1 MKKALF
7 CSIFFMVALALGCA
21 GQLAVKQMTVDP
33 VEVAAGNKAKIVV
46 AFDGP
51 KNKVANVTATV
62 RENPDVYYS
71 LNDEGKNGDEKAG
84 DNIWSRVAEVPW
96 DAPAAL
102 YHLDIRATDKDGNE
116 IFAKGSEQKAGRS
129 GTITVT
135 VK

>member
-1 MKKALF
+1 MKEALF
-7 CSIFFMVALALGCA
+7 CSTLFMVTLVLGCA
-21 GQLAVKQMTVDP
+21 GQLAVKQMMIDP
-33 VEVAAGNKAKIVV
+33 VEVAAGGKAKVVV

-51 KNKVANVTATV
+51 KNKVANVIATV
-62 RENPDVYYS
+62 RENPDVYFS

-84 DNIWSRVAEVPW
+84 DNIWSYLAEVPY

-129 GTITVT
+129 GTIKVT
-135 VK
+135 IK